1 MAGVITRSD
10 LKESYRWTADK
21 GDNPNYTGKL
31 DQIKIDRDEGYEV
44 LRFLNAVCTENKE
57 QALKAERLIK
67 RHLPGHIVMRAEILK
82 WLQDN
87 WSKY

>member
-44 LRFLNAVCTENKE
+44 LRFLRLS
-57 QALKAERLIK
+57 ALKTK
-67 RHLPGHIVMRAEILK
+67 NKH
-82 WLQDN
+82 
-87 WSKY
+87 